1 MANLIILKMKA
12 IVEEDTFK
20 MNPDQPQFEKYWRKR
35 ISEETKI
42 IGREID
48 FYGWVDFG
56 KDMGW
61 CSDIVCDTHEG
72 LPMNDEEMEGW
83 EFGNDE
89 CIPAI
94 RIW

>member
-1 MANLIILKMKA
+1 
-12 IVEEDTFK
+12 

-42 IGREID
+42 NNKEID
-48 FYGWVDFG
+48 FYDWIGFG
-56 KDMGW
+56 REMKW

-72 LPMNDEEMEGW
+72 LPLTDKETECW
-83 EFGNDE
+83 DLGNDD